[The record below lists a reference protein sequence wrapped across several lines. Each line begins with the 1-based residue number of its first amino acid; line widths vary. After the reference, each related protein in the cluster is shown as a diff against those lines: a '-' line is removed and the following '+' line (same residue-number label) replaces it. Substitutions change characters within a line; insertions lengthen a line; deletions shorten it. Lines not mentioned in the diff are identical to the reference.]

1 MPDVPFACDMN
12 AIPLEKRAAH
22 HALIRHL
29 VDTATTR
36 ARPTGDGFVLSLPAT
51 AFDDVA
57 RFISHE
63 RLCCPFLRFSLDLES
78 NGGPIHLCLSGPPG
92 AAEFIGAELGLVG
105 P

>member
-1 MPDVPFACDMN
+1 MTDAPFACDMS
-12 AIPLEKRAAH
+12 AISPNQRAAH

-29 VDTATTR
+29 VDAATTR
-36 ARPTGDGFVLSLPAT
+36 VRPSGDGFVLSFPAT

-57 RFISHE
+57 RFMSHE
-63 RLCCPFLRFSLDLES
+63 RLCCPFLRFSLDLEA